1 MFGEAATE
9 DVPSSYH
16 RDVGFEIFFGRQAIG
31 FADEKS
37 HLPERRYQRKLDHG
51 EVGSDDEGE
60 ENRDGVENELG
71 SCLRVESV
79 REGRESE
86 DDMCWSTYRLC
97 LCVSFC
103 IHAIPACQNKQI
115 CSSAVRRRF
124 GVDKPSVSSISVS
137 LAIHICCVVNVLG
150 LS

>member
-16 RDVGFEIFFGRQAIG
+16 RDAGYGIFFGRQAIG

-37 HLPERRYQRKLDHG
+37 HLPERRYQRRLDHG
-51 EVGSDDEGE
+51 EAESDDEGE
-60 ENRDGVENELG
+60 ENRDGVEVNELG

-79 REGRESE
+79 REGRGSE
-86 DDMCWSTYRLC
+86 DGMCWRTCRPC
-97 LCVSFC
+97 LCVRCC
-103 IHAIPACQNKQI
+103 IHNILMPNKQI
-115 CSSAVRRRF
+115 CSSAVKRRF
-124 GVDKPSVSSISVS
+124 GVDKPSVSSIAVS
-137 LAIHICCVVNVLG
+137 LAIHICCVVNVLA